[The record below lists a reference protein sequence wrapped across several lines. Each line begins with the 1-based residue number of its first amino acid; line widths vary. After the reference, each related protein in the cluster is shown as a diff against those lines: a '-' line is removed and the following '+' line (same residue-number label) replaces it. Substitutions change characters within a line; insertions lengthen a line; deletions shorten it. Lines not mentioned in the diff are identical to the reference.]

1 MIVAISGQSGCGNTT
16 VTGILEEKHG
26 FNRINFT
33 FRDLAKE
40 KETTLED
47 VVAKAAS
54 NPAMDLELD
63 RRLLEL
69 VAKEKGD
76 AVIGT
81 RMAIWLDSQKVCNR
95 LGVLQQKLPKIDLKV
110 WLYAPLEVRAARNA
124 IAKPGETPSFTK
136 KRDEDDRKR
145 YKTLYGVDV
154 LEHDFVDLTV
164 NVAKFDA
171 ESVAAI
177 IAAAAQRLQKKI

>member
-16 VTGILEEKHG
+16 VTGILEQKHG
-26 FNRINFT
+26 FKRINFT
-33 FRDLAKE
+33 LRDLAKE
-40 KETTLED
+40 KEMTLEEI
-47 VVAKAAS
+47 VSKAAS
-54 NPAMDLELD
+54 DKTIDLELD

-76 AVIGT
+76 AVIGS
-81 RMAIWLDSQKVCNR
+81 RLAVWLDSKKVCDR
-95 LGVLQQKLPKIDLKV
+95 LGTLQQKLPKIDLKV
-110 WLYAPLEVRAARNA
+110 WLRAPIEVRAARNA

-145 YKTLYGVDV
+145 YKALYGVDV
-154 LEHDFVDLTV
+154 LEHDFVDVVV
-164 NVAKFDA
+164 NAAKFDA

-177 IAAAAQRLQKKI
+177 IAAAAQRLKK